1 MKAAVL
7 EELERLVVTD
17 VPDAPCGAGEVRL
30 AVKACAVCGSDIRI
44 FHYGNPR
51 VKLPTIVGHEVA
63 GEVTEVGE
71 GVSGITVGDRIALG
85 ADGPCGR
92 CYWCQNGLG
101 NNCVENHAIGYQ
113 FPGGFATE
121 MVLAPMVVDFGPVT
135 AIPNGV
141 SYEEAALAEPLGCAI
156 NGLEMCRLSL
166 GETLCIIGAGPIGCM
181 MIPLARHMGAG
192 EIIVAQRSRPRLELA
207 RGFGADHAV
216 CSSETDVVEAVR
228 EITGGRGPDVV
239 VTTCS
244 SVEAH
249 EQAIEMVAKRGRV
262 NLFGGLGK
270 GARNMSVSSDT
281 IHYKECSVLGSH
293 GSVPRH
299 HRLAMGLI
307 ERGIVEAG
315 RFITHR
321 FRLEEIHKA
330 FEAAEGREG
339 LKVMVTP

>member
-7 EELERLVVTD
+7 EELEKLVVQD
-17 VPDAPCGAGEVRL
+17 MPDLPCGAGEVRL
-30 AVKACAVCGSDIRI
+30 GVKACAVCGSDIRI
-44 FHYGNPR
+44 FHHGNPR
-51 VKLPTIVGHEVA
+51 VKFPTIIGHEVA

-71 GVSGITVGDRIALG
+71 GVTRIEVGDRIALG
-85 ADGPCGR
+85 ADVPCGT
-92 CYWCQNGLG
+92 CEWCRNGLG

-135 AIPNGV
+135 AIPAGV

-192 EIIVAQRSRPRLELA
+192 KTIVVQRSKPRLELA
-207 RGFGADHAV
+207 RQFGADHAV
-216 CSSETDVVEAVR
+216 RSSEVDVVAAVR
-228 EITGGRGPDVV
+228 DITGGRGPDVV

-270 GARNMSVSSDT
+270 DARNMSVPSNT
-281 IHYKECSVLGSH
+281 IHYKECFVLGSH

-307 ERGIVEAG
+307 ERDIVEAG
-315 RFITHR
+315 QFITHR
-321 FRLEEIHKA
+321 FKLDEILKA
-330 FEAAEGREG
+330 FEAAEKREG